1 MLYCLHL
8 NMDDIKKFA
17 TKGKICDFIIERHF
31 CTDVFVYSLFFALRI
46 SFYFKSKMF
55 VSLKCTSSFR
65 CELAYET
72 LIVKWLLLMVQIKHC
87 DLFLFISYHIYWSDS
102 CPLYCTWYWFK
113 WDMLIPKSDP
123 FCFLLHLIKFLFSI
137 DSEIDQLYKIYGI
150 LGMPD
155 STAFTIGASNSQ
167 LLDIVA
173 HEVVSVR
180 VTGLWLCTILN
191 S

>member
-1 MLYCLHL
+1 MLSVTSY
-8 NMDDIKKFA
+8 
-17 TKGKICDFIIERHF
+17 KIPF
-31 CTDVFVYSLFFALRI
+31 
-46 SFYFKSKMF
+46 
-55 VSLKCTSSFR
+55 
-65 CELAYET
+65 LAD
-72 LIVKWLLLMVQIKHC
+72 K
-87 DLFLFISYHIYWSDS
+87 
-102 CPLYCTWYWFK
+102 
-113 WDMLIPKSDP
+113 
-123 FCFLLHLIKFLFSI
+123 IKFLFSI
-137 DSEIDQLYKIYGI
+137 DSEIDQLYKIYVI